1 MNIRALHLHTMLT
14 TISREVLHVDED
26 VDSMFS
32 FIMDGEYTSEDLENA
47 QFLSRSIK
55 ELSVL
60 VKKWEVSV
68 LDRID
73 K

>member
-1 MNIRALHLHTMLT
+1 MNIGELHLHIMLA
-14 TISREVLHVDED
+14 IIGREILHVDED

-32 FIMDGEYTSEDLENA
+32 FITDGEYTSEDLENV

-60 VKKWEVSV
+60 VKKWKASV
-68 LDRID
+68 LDRI
-73 K
+73 